1 MYRHITCVELELI
14 DFGDRVGL
22 QTKDNVANDFFAGLV
37 VVGACGD
44 MVMHMHKVLGIS
56 SSYVV

>member
-1 MYRHITCVELELI
+1 M
-14 DFGDRVGL
+14 GL
-22 QTKDNVANDFFAGLV
+22 QTEDSVGNDFFAGLV

-44 MVMHMHKVLGIS
+44 MVMRMHKVLGIL